1 MAKNKN
7 TEYPFKLSGYVYSK
21 GTAEGFQKMKKQGIP
36 RPLFR
41 IEDKLARLIKSKYK
55 TIIRDILKDIK
66 NASKNTHATFDR
78 AMLTQDNLSDDN
90 LEDLLNFFE
99 EMAKQEKD
107 AIATAQN
114 RANMAAAANTLQHKW
129 EEEAQS
135 SVTPEGDKFA
145 KAVDSALK
153 ENQEDYQK
161 RLFEDADQR
170 TAAILSSF
178 SLDKQKIYNSNMEML
193 RHLYLEDSLERLGYE
208 QNTIKRAILRRIL
221 AYANGD
227 SATLRLED
235 LTKYAFSIGDNLARL
250 FARDQMARFN
260 KATTLSTFQATKV
273 TKIKWVTSHDVRVR
287 PTHKALDGKI
297 FNINDLPPEIND
309 YNCRC
314 GLVPVEWSDD

>member
-7 TEYPFKLSGYVYSK
+7 TEYPFKLSGYVYSE

-41 IEDKLARLIKSKYK
+41 LEDRLARLVKAKYK
-55 TIIRDILKDIK
+55 AIIRSILKDIK
-66 NASKNTHATFDR
+66 NASKYTHATLDC
-78 AMLTQDNLSDDN
+78 AVLTQDNLSDDN
-90 LEDLLNFFE
+90 LEDLLKFFE

-107 AIATAQN
+107 ALVKAQN

-129 EEEAQS
+129 EEESQTTAH
-135 SVTPEGDKFA
+135 TKADNFT
-145 KAVDSALK
+145 KAVDSVLK
-153 ENQEDYQK
+153 ENQKDYQQ
-161 RLFEDADQR
+161 RLFKDADQR
-170 TAAILSSF
+170 TVAILSSL
-178 SLDKQKIYNSNMEML
+178 SLDKQKIYNSNIEML
-193 RHLYLEDSLERLGYE
+193 RHLYLEDSLERLGLE
-208 QNTIKRAILRRIL
+208 ENTIKRAVLRRIL
-221 AYANGD
+221 AYVNGE
-227 SATLRLED
+227 SATLKLED

-260 KATTLSTFQATKV
+260 KATTLSTFQAAKV
-273 TKIKWVTSHDVRVR
+273 TKVKWVTSHDVRVR

-297 FNINDLPPEIND
+297 FNINDLPSEIND